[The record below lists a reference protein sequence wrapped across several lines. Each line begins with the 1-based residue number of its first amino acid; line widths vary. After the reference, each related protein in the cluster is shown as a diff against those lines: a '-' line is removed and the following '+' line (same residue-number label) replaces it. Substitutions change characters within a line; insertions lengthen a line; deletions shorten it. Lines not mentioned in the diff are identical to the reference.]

1 MMSFVSYLLA
11 FMALLLA
18 IPVSLFFIEVIAAR
32 VLPERRPAPNSNKD
46 IRQRIAI
53 LVPAHNESSGI
64 LPTLNDIKGQLFA
77 GDRVI
82 VIADNCTDD
91 TAAVAAAAGAE
102 TVERNELTKPG
113 KGFALDF
120 GLEHLSQDPP
130 AVVIFIDAD
139 CRLEEGAI
147 EHLIKACTLTHRP
160 AQALYLM
167 RAPMESTINYR
178 VAEFAWLVKNWVR
191 PLGLNALNFPCQ
203 LMGTGMAFPWQVIRS
218 VNLASG
224 SIVEDLKL
232 GLDLAKSGSP
242 PIFCTSARVTSQF
255 PWSVEGA
262 TSQRK
267 RWEEGHISMILTT
280 FSQCIYQAVTRKNLG
295 LLVLA
300 LDMAIPPLSLL
311 VILLV
316 GMFSVAG
323 VAVLLGLSSAAL
335 VISSTCIVAFILAVF
350 ASWTEYGSGILPPS
364 AIISVA
370 SYVFAKLPIYRR
382 LLSSSDDPKWTRTD
396 RNKGK

>member
-11 FMALLLA
+11 FMALFLA
-18 IPVSLFFIEVIAAR
+18 MPVSLFFFEVIAAR
-32 VLPERRPAPNSNKD
+32 VLPKRKAPPNSRED
-46 IRQRIAI
+46 IRQRVAI

-64 LPTLNDIKGQLFA
+64 LPTLIDIKEQLFA
-77 GDRVI
+77 GDRVV
-82 VIADNCTDD
+82 VIADNCIDD
-91 TAAVAAAAGAE
+91 TAAVAAKAGAE
-102 TVERNELTKPG
+102 FVKRDEPTKRG
-113 KGFALDF
+113 KGYALDF
-120 GLEHLSQDPP
+120 GLKYLSQDPP
-130 AVVIFIDAD
+130 AVVIVIDAD

-147 EHLIKACTLTHRP
+147 DYLTNACTSTHRP

-167 RAPMESTINYR
+167 SAPKESPINYR
-178 VAEFAWLVKNWVR
+178 VAEFAWLVKNLVR
-191 PLGLNALNFPCQ
+191 PLGLEALNLPCQ
-203 LMGTGMAFPWQVIRS
+203 LTGTGMAFPWQVIRS
-218 VNLASG
+218 ANLASG

-242 PIFCTSARVTSQF
+242 PLFCPCARVTSQF

-262 TSQRK
+262 MSQRK
-267 RWEEGHISMILTT
+267 RWEEGHINMILTT
-280 FSQCIYQAVTRKNLG
+280 FSQCIYHAVTRRNLG
-295 LLVLA
+295 LLVLT

-316 GMFSVAG
+316 GMSFVAG

-335 VISSTCIVAFILAVF
+335 VISSVCIVAFILAVVV
-350 ASWTEYGSGILPPS
+350 AWSKYGSSILPPN
-364 AIISVA
+364 AMFSVA

-396 RNKGK
+396 RKKGK